1 MASTETASR
10 PADMAGLPDNFTLT
24 LDRTRHFS
32 EVHGDNIEHNLGFIQ
47 DGIPFDRVGR
57 LIKHLF
63 EKKNAKELD
72 AKKLETSITAFVD
85 QTPPASGKNPRGMS
99 SARPPAWK

>member
-1 MASTETASR
+1 
-10 PADMAGLPDNFTLT
+10 MAGLPDNFTLT

-72 AKKLETSITAFVD
+72 AKFPAAAAAIVRKLKRLADEHKAALDEPAAEDSD
-85 QTPPASGKNPRGMS
+85 QVGGRQ
-99 SARPPAWK
+99 RP